1 MLQKCNRKL
10 IYGECDSCYGE
21 IVPVISVTGIHIYEG
36 IAMSIKSFAV
46 LPVTLAFACG
56 GSLPAVVAGDEVPQG
71 SHVNMSIPTSE
82 DDALAQDLA
91 KVLIEAESVPPDGQL
106 RTTGSLRWEVTKES
120 SQELSLMGREQGYAP
135 QFRVTAG
142 WYLYLYLN
150 TDEHKRIGMA
160 VGGVLGN
167 AICGSLGVTGVGGLA
182 CVTVLATFSRY
193 LMEKGAPG
201 PNQCGELRL
210 LWGAFTPVGY
220 KIINRPCNE
229 I

>member
-1 MLQKCNRKL
+1 
-10 IYGECDSCYGE
+10 
-21 IVPVISVTGIHIYEG
+21 
-36 IAMSIKSFAV
+36 MSIKSFAV

-56 GSLPAVVAGDEVPQG
+56 GSLPAVVAGNEVPQG
-71 SHVNMSIPTSE
+71 SHVNMSIPASE

-106 RTTGSLRWEVTKES
+106 RTTGSLRWKVTKEP
-120 SQELSLMGREQGYAP
+120 SQELSVMGREQGYAP

-150 TDEHKRIGMA
+150 TDEHKAI
-160 VGGVLGN
+160 GGVTGRVLGS
-167 AICGSLGVTGVGGLA
+167 AICGALGVTGVGGIA
-182 CVTVLATFSRY
+182 CASVIGGRAGY
-193 LMEKGAPG
+193 LMGKGAPG
-201 PNQCGELRL
+201 PNECGELRL

>member
-1 MLQKCNRKL
+1 
-10 IYGECDSCYGE
+10 
-21 IVPVISVTGIHIYEG
+21 
-36 IAMSIKSFAV
+36 MSIKSFAV

-106 RTTGSLRWEVTKES
+106 RTTGSLRWKVTKEP

-150 TDEHKRIGMA
+150 SVEYNRLGSA
-160 VGGVLGN
+160 VGGALGG
-167 AICGSLGVTGVGGLA
+167 AICSALGVTGVGGLA
-182 CVTVLATFSRY
+182 CATVIGALAAY
-193 LMEKGAPG
+193 IAEKDTPG

-210 LWGAFTPVGY
+210 AWGAFIPVGY
-220 KIINRPCNE
+220 KVIDRPCNK

>member
-1 MLQKCNRKL
+1 
-10 IYGECDSCYGE
+10 
-21 IVPVISVTGIHIYEG
+21 
-36 IAMSIKSFAV
+36 MSIKSFAV

-106 RTTGSLRWEVTKES
+106 RTTGSLRWKVTKEP

-150 TDEHKRIGMA
+150 SVEYSRLVDVAGGVIGGSICSA
-160 VGGVLGN
+160 LAATVVGGI
-167 AICGSLGVTGVGGLA
+167 ACGTVIASIISYLA
-182 CVTVLATFSRY
+182 ER
-193 LMEKGAPG
+193 GAPG

-210 LWGAFTPVGY
+210 SWGVFTPVGY

>member
-1 MLQKCNRKL
+1 
-10 IYGECDSCYGE
+10 
-21 IVPVISVTGIHIYEG
+21 
-36 IAMSIKSFAV
+36 MSIKSFAV

-106 RTTGSLRWEVTKES
+106 RTTGSLRWKVTKES

-150 TDEHKRIGMA
+150 TDISGLEWLSVECLEMPYA
-160 VGGVLGN
+160 V
-167 AICGSLGVTGVGGLA
+167 
-182 CVTVLATFSRY
+182 RW
-193 LMEKGAPG
+193 
-201 PNQCGELRL
+201 ELRGL
-210 LWGAFTPVGY
+210 VALPV
-220 KIINRPCNE
+220 
-229 I
+229 